1 MFRSLQARILF
12 YSLII
17 SSLPVLIL
25 GIISYES
32 QRSLLA
38 KEAKSTLNSG
48 SLNMVNEMY
57 SYLNERIS
65 DVNLMSTNTVLI
77 NPDSSKEEKTD
88 ELKRFTEAKGEYFGA
103 VYLDLEGTVMADT
116 SNKMVGTS
124 LANRIWFQ
132 EGLKGHEFL
141 SDVYK
146 TKAFAEPIIAL
157 SAPVNDNKGKMIGV
171 VSPAFRISGL
181 WDMMEKKANDIS
193 EKYPVNFYMINQDG
207 IMISKK
213 DPNGIHE
220 SSNTTLEDMGLTKE
234 KLLESAN
241 SNNLYS
247 AENGEKIYSIQYVQ
261 PIAQTEN
268 KWFVVVGAD
277 KKQVYQPLNDLL
289 SRYLSI
295 YTIVFMSIILGVY
308 LLTKSLVK
316 PVHNLVEVT
325 EDFIQGKEFVVSD
338 KRSFVEMEKLNHA
351 FLRMMDTIKDRERE
365 IVRTEKLKYVGQ
377 LAAGVAHEIRNPLTT
392 IRGFLQLLKKQ
403 DYEKELIE
411 KYSDVMLGEVDR
423 VNVFVTQ
430 LLDLA
435 KPHQLEMENLDLKEF
450 LDELVAVYSASTLYK
465 DVTLVNTLTEP
476 VHTYSDKNRLRQ
488 VILNVLNNSCESFE
502 SKGQIEMTVDTSPHY
517 VQLKIRDDGK
527 GIKPENLK
535 NIGMPFYTTKLKGNG
550 LGVATCIQIMDEL
563 KGKFQIESK
572 YGQGTEVILTI
583 PTTNRLI

>member
-88 ELKRFTEAKGEYFGA
+88 ELKRFTDAKGEYFGA

-450 LDELVAVYSASTLYK
+450 LDELVVVYSASTLYK

>member
-1 MFRSLQARILF
+1 MFKSLQARILF

-17 SSLPVLIL
+17 TSVPVLVL
-25 GIISYES
+25 GVISYES

-38 KEAKSTLNSG
+38 KEAKNVLNSG
-48 SLNMVNEMY
+48 SLNIVNEMY

-65 DVNLMSTNTVLI
+65 DVNLLSSNSVLI

-88 ELKRFTEAKGEYFGA
+88 ELKKFTEAKGQYYGA
-103 VYLDLEGTVMADT
+103 VYLNLEGTVMADT
-116 SNKMVGTS
+116 SNKMVGAN
-124 LANRIWFQ
+124 LADRIWFK
-132 EGLKGHEFL
+132 EGLEGHGFL

-146 TKAFAEPIIAL
+146 TKAFSEPIIAL
-157 SAPVNDNKGKMIGV
+157 SAPVNDRKGEMIGV
-171 VSPAFRISGL
+171 VSPAFRLSGL
-181 WDMMEKKANDIS
+181 WEMMEKKANDIS

-207 IMISKK
+207 IMISKN
-213 DPNGIHE
+213 DPHGVQE
-220 SSNTTLEDMGLTKE
+220 SSTLEDMGLTKE
-234 KLLESAN
+234 QLLESAKTED
-241 SNNLYS
+241 LYS
-247 AENGEKIYSIQYVQ
+247 AENGEKIYSIQYVHT
-261 PIAQTEN
+261 IAQTEN

-295 YTIVFMSIILGVY
+295 YTIVFVSIILGVY
-308 LLTKSLVK
+308 LITKSLVK
-316 PVHNLVEVT
+316 PVHDLVEAT
-325 EDFIQGKEFVVSD
+325 EEFVKGKEFVVSN
-338 KRSFVEMEKLNHA
+338 KKSFEEMEKLNHA
-351 FLRMMDTIKDRERE
+351 FQRMMDTIKDRERE

-392 IRGFLQLLKKQ
+392 IRGFLQLLKNQ

-435 KPHQLEMENLDLKEF
+435 KPHQLELDNFDLRDF
-450 LDELVAVYSASTLYK
+450 IDDLVVVYSASNLNP
-465 DVTLVNTLTEP
+465 DVSIVNSLTESIY
-476 VHTYSDKNRLRQ
+476 TYSDKNRLRQ
-488 VILNVLNNSCESFE
+488 VILNVLNNSCESVE
-502 SKGQIEMTVDTSPHY
+502 SKGQIDITVESVPHY
-517 VQLKIRDDGK
+517 VRLKIRDNGK
-527 GIKPENLK
+527 GIRPEDLK
-535 NIGMPFYTTKLKGNG
+535 NIGMPFYTTKTKGNG

-563 KGKFQIESK
+563 KGKFQINSI

>member
-157 SAPVNDNKGKMIGV
+157 SAPVNDNKGKMVGV

-450 LDELVAVYSASTLYK
+450 LDELVVVYSASTLYK

>member
-88 ELKRFTEAKGEYFGA
+88 ELKRFTDAKGEYFGA

-435 KPHQLEMENLDLKEF
+435 KHHQLEMENLDLKEF
-450 LDELVAVYSASTLYK
+450 LDELVVVYSASTLYK

>member
-65 DVNLMSTNTVLI
+65 DVNLMSTNTILI

-450 LDELVAVYSASTLYK
+450 LDELVVVYSASTLYK